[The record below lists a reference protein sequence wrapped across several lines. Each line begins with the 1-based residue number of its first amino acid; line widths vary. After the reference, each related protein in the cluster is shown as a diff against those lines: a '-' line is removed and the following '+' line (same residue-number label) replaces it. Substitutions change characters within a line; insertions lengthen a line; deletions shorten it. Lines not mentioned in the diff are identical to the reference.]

1 MHRVTVHCE
10 REEEEEEEEQ
20 EVVEGKGR
28 EGRTMRAF
36 SWDRIANLARPIEH
50 SVEPILLIGVD
61 VNDSR
66 YLPSVLIDSANRT
79 SGIRLDGAICQ
90 RQMRRL
96 HAPARRIYTCE
107 RYLIRTRSALPLHHP
122 RRSVAPNEKSG
133 KLGVRGVCD

>member
-1 MHRVTVHCE
+1 MS
-10 REEEEEEEEQ
+10 
-20 EVVEGKGR
+20 
-28 EGRTMRAF
+28 AF
-36 SWDRIANLARPIEH
+36 SWDRIANLTRPIEH

-96 HAPARRIYTCE
+96 HAPARRRYIYIYIYTCK
-107 RYLIRTRSALPLHHP
+107 RYLIRT
-122 RRSVAPNEKSG
+122 
-133 KLGVRGVCD
+133 

>member
-1 MHRVTVHCE
+1 MHCE
-10 REEEEEEEEQ
+10 ELQSEHFLKGGGG
-20 EVVEGKGR
+20 EG
-28 EGRTMRAF
+28 
-36 SWDRIANLARPIEH
+36 RIANLTRPIEH

-96 HAPARRIYTCE
+96 HAPARCIYIPYE
-107 RYLIRTRSALPLHHP
+107 RYLIRT
-122 RRSVAPNEKSG
+122 
-133 KLGVRGVCD
+133 

>member
-1 MHRVTVHCE
+1 MASNAIFKRRCAMHVTTVHCE
-10 REEEEEEEEQ
+10 Q
-20 EVVEGKGR
+20 GAEGM
-28 EGRTMRAF
+28 MRAF

-107 RYLIRTRSALPLHHP
+107 RYLIRTRSGAAVALLPVDSL
-122 RRSVAPNEKSG
+122 RQMRSLEN
-133 KLGVRGVCD
+133 